1 MNSQPEIW
9 IVDDERSI
17 RWVLEKALTQ
27 EAFRVRSFENGD
39 LMLAALPHANPDIII
54 SDIRMPGM
62 DGLRMIS
69 ILRQEDDFQKVPVL
83 IVTTES
89 SSEQKNHAKELGV
102 IAWIQKPI
110 SGRALVKTLNKLL

>member
-1 MNSQPEIW
+1 MKKII
-9 IVDDERSI
+9 IVDDSESYRSRI
-17 RWVLEKALTQ
+17 KRDLEANNFKVI
-27 EAFRVRSFENGD
+27 EAINGED
-39 LMLAALPHANPDIII
+39 GVKICKQNLDADAILVDMN
-54 SDIRMPGM
+54 MPGM

-110 SGRALVKTLNKLL
+110 SGKALVKTLNKLL

>member
-1 MNSQPEIW
+1 MKKII
-9 IVDDERSI
+9 IVDDSESYRSRI
-17 RWVLEKALTQ
+17 KRELESNSYAVV
-27 EAFRVRSFENGD
+27 EAINGED
-39 LMLAALPHANPDIII
+39 GVKVCKQNPDADAILV
-54 SDIRMPGM
+54 DMNMPGM

-69 ILRQEDDFQKVPVL
+69 ILRQEDDLQKVPVL

-89 SSEQKNHAKELGV
+89 SAEQKNHAKELGV

>member
-1 MNSQPEIW
+1 MKKII
-9 IVDDERSI
+9 IVDDSESYRSRI
-17 RWVLEKALTQ
+17 KRDLEANSYTVI
-27 EAFRVRSFENGD
+27 EAINGED
-39 LMLAALPHANPDIII
+39 GVKLCKQHLDADAILVDMN
-54 SDIRMPGM
+54 MPGM

-89 SSEQKNHAKELGV
+89 SAKQKSQAKELGV

>member
-1 MNSQPEIW
+1 MQSRAYGETCRKIDTIDPTPDLDGERGAINGEDGVKLCKQHLDADAILVDMN
-9 IVDDERSI
+9 
-17 RWVLEKALTQ
+17 
-27 EAFRVRSFENGD
+27 
-39 LMLAALPHANPDIII
+39 
-54 SDIRMPGM
+54 MPGM

-69 ILRQEDDFQKVPVL
+69 ILRQEDDLQKVPVL

-89 SSEQKNHAKELGV
+89 SAEQKSQAKELGV

>member
-1 MNSQPEIW
+1 MKKI
-9 IVDDERSI
+9 IVVDDSESYRSRI
-17 RWVLEKALTQ
+17 KRDLEANNFKVI
-27 EAFRVRSFENGD
+27 EAINGED
-39 LMLAALPHANPDIII
+39 GVKICKQNLDADAILVDMN
-54 SDIRMPGM
+54 MPGM

>member
-1 MNSQPEIW
+1 MKKII
-9 IVDDERSI
+9 IVDDSESYRSRI
-17 RWVLEKALTQ
+17 KRDLESNSYTVV
-27 EAFRVRSFENGD
+27 EAINGED
-39 LMLAALPHANPDIII
+39 GVKICKQNPDADAILV
-54 SDIRMPGM
+54 DMNMPGM

-69 ILRQEDDFQKVPVL
+69 ILRQEDDLQKVPVL

-89 SSEQKNHAKELGV
+89 SAEQKNHAKELGV